1 MKNIYK
7 KYNFLEQHEIDYLN
21 ELCKNFVVN
30 EFQIYDMHYINSD
43 ELLDYKNKI
52 NEYVTST
59 YGKRYVMMMPWI
71 NKVTPTSVDSDSFH
85 FDESVLSFVTYFNLD
100 FEGGE
105 FEYHDENSNKI
116 VITPQINLSLVMND
130 RLWHR
135 IRKVTSGERYS
146 LVTFFKLTSEYDKKE
161 KSIL

>member
-1 MKNIYK
+1 
-7 KYNFLEQHEIDYLN
+7 
-21 ELCKNFVVN
+21 
-30 EFQIYDMHYINSD
+30 
-43 ELLDYKNKI
+43 
-52 NEYVTST
+52 
-59 YGKRYVMMMPWI
+59 MMMPWI